1 MQSLR
6 EAPFARSVFARR
18 IEQDRANHSRFGRAT
33 SHPTT
38 NYLGSRLRSANR
50 DIAEG
55 GQPMAAP
62 RWFAARSHADFHFR
76 KAPTI
81 KAIANKTS
89 GYDRGT
95 VRPTFRDCT
104 ANR

>member
-62 RWFAARSHADFHFR
+62 RWFAAG
-76 KAPTI
+76 
-81 KAIANKTS
+81 AIAVCVVALAS
-89 GYDRGT
+89 PSFAQDIVVDAHDVVHISRA
-95 VRPTFRDCT
+95 R
-104 ANR
+104 